1 MTAKEKSDEIYN
13 VLKQYVLKKS
23 KYDPLYVFQS
33 VVENKYPLIVFE
45 KRSNLTDSISQDIY
59 KLDKVINMNFEISV
73 FAVNNENTNA
83 NTICEDLSQLISEL
97 FEDYYGM
104 QGGLDAHLKN
114 INTSNASKCVLHYS
128 CKYNPKRNI
137 IY

>member
-1 MTAKEKSDEIYN
+1 MTAKEKNDEIFN
-13 VLKQYVLKKS
+13 ILKEYISKKS
-23 KYDPLYVFQS
+23 KYNPTYVFQS

-45 KRSNLTDSISQDIY
+45 KRSNPTDSISQDIY

-73 FAVNNENTNA
+73 FAVNQENINA
-83 NTICEDLSQLISEL
+83 NTICEDLSQLVSEL

-128 CKYNPKRNI
+128 CKYNPRRNI
-137 IY
+137 LY